1 MASTWN
7 VVPVTPA
14 DYRRLAERRL
24 PRFIFDYLDGGAND
38 ELTLARNVSD
48 LQALTLRQ
56 RVLRDVSKLD
66 TSASLLGRPLPLP
79 LVLGPIGLAGLFARR
94 GEVQAAR
101 AAEAAGLPFCL
112 STVSICSIEEVRA
125 ATKAPFWFQL
135 YVMKDR
141 GYVKELV
148 QRARAAGCGALVLTV
163 DLAVTGARY
172 RDVRNGMLGQG
183 LTLGGKLRRVW
194 NIASHAGWLTD
205 VMIKG
210 KPVVFGNL
218 QAAVPD
224 GRNLQAFRAWV
235 DAQFD
240 ASVNWRDLE
249 WFRGLWD
256 GPLVVKGIL
265 DPDDARMAADAGAQ
279 AIILSNHGGRQL
291 DGAPSAT
298 AVLPGIAEAVGHR
311 VELMMDGGIRSG
323 QDIVKALALGARA
336 AMIGRPWVWGLA
348 ARGEAGVAQVLGLM
362 KRETETTLALMGLTR
377 LAAVDG
383 SALQR

>member
-1 MASTWN
+1 MGTMN
-7 VVPVTPA
+7 LVPATVA
-14 DYRRLAERRL
+14 DFRRLAEKRL
-24 PRFIFDYLDGGAND
+24 PRAFFDYIDGGSGA
-38 ELTLARNVSD
+38 ETTLAANAAD
-48 LQALTLRQ
+48 LDALRLRQ
-56 RVLRDVSKLD
+56 RVLRDVSQLD
-66 TSASLLGRPLPLP
+66 TSATLLGRPLPLP

-125 ATKAPFWFQL
+125 ATKDPFWFQL

-148 QRARAAGCGALVLTV
+148 QRAKAAGCGALVLTV

-291 DGAPSAT
+291 DGAPSAA
-298 AVLPGIAEAVGHR
+298 AVLPRVAEAVGHR
-311 VELMMDGGIRSG
+311 VDLMMDGGIRSG
-323 QDIVKALALGARA
+323 QDIVKARALG
-336 AMIGRPWVWGLA
+336 
-348 ARGEAGVAQVLGLM
+348 
-362 KRETETTLALMGLTR
+362 
-377 LAAVDG
+377 
-383 SALQR
+383 

>member
-1 MASTWN
+1 MGTMN
-7 VVPVTPA
+7 LVPATVE
-14 DYRRLAERRL
+14 DFRRLAEKRL
-24 PRFIFDYLDGGAND
+24 PRAFFDYIDGGSGA
-38 ELTLARNVSD
+38 ETTLAANAAD
-48 LQALTLRQ
+48 LDALRLRQ

-66 TSASLLGRPLPLP
+66 TSATLLGQPLPLP
-79 LVLGPIGLAGLFARR
+79 VALGPIGLAGLFARR

-172 RDVRNGMLGQG
+172 RDVRNGMTGGGLG
-183 LTLGGKLRRVW
+183 LGGKLRRVW
-194 NIASHAGWLTD
+194 NLVSHTGWLMD
-205 VMIKG
+205 VMLRG

-224 GRNLQAFRAWV
+224 GRDLQAFRAWV

-240 ASVNWRDLE
+240 ASVSWRDLE

-291 DGAPSAT
+291 DGAPSAA
-298 AVLPGIAEAVGHR
+298 AVLPRVAEAVAHR
-311 VELMMDGGIRSG
+311 VDLMMDGGIRSG
-323 QDIVKALALGARA
+323 QDIVKARALGAKA

-362 KRETETTLALMGLTR
+362 KKETETTLALMGLDR
-377 LAAVDG
+377 LSAVDG